1 MKCQILTATELIR
14 YTVNTESHLINR
26 RPGAREKR
34 ESGCLQSSAARGS
47 EPTSYFIE
55 QTTINS
61 LPIIG
66 CEGPDHAIAR
76 HTANL
81 QFLIDQSER
90 LSIRKV

>member
-1 MKCQILTATELIR
+1 MAFNAIED
-14 YTVNTESHLINR
+14 
-26 RPGAREKR
+26 PGHAR
-34 ESGCLQSSAARGS
+34 S
-47 EPTSYFIE
+47 ERADVFSQLHRTNQPSTH
-55 QTTINS
+55 INS

-90 LSIRKV
+90 LSIVDNLSARFRRRRSYN